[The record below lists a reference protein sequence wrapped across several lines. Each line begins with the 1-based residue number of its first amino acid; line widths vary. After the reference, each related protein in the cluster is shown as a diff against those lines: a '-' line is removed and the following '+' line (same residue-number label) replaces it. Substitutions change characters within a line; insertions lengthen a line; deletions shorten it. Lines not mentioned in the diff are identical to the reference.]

1 MKNQNGFSAAIL
13 LLTILVI
20 TAIGLTGY
28 FVWNQQTTKNKEE
41 TSQVAGQQ
49 QAKQETKTTETP
61 KTETKSEDTQKYLV
75 IKEWEVKVPLQSW
88 GYEKDNLNN
97 DSQYDS
103 FVLFSN
109 QSKQL
114 AGSSCG
120 TDYGIGR
127 MVRTKLTPSPNDP
140 SRYIKIGDWYYGLHL
155 FSQKACLDSSGKP
168 TGSSDYYKSL
178 NQDIEYIQNNWQVQS
193 AN

>member
-61 KTETKSEDTQKYLV
+61 KT
-75 IKEWEVKVPLQSW
+75 
-88 GYEKDNLNN
+88 
-97 DSQYDS
+97 
-103 FVLFSN
+103 
-109 QSKQL
+109 
-114 AGSSCG
+114 
-120 TDYGIGR
+120 GI
-127 MVRTKLTPSPNDP
+127 S
-140 SRYIKIGDWYYGLHL
+140 
-155 FSQKACLDSSGKP
+155 
-168 TGSSDYYKSL
+168 
-178 NQDIEYIQNNWQVQS
+178 
-193 AN
+193 